1 MSGMQQLIVEMRK
14 VRLVIDAAALETLM
28 AHRQTGKALE
38 ACGVLLGRQ
47 WDDLLQVTLAT
58 PPQKSD
64 VRSRTRYARMKTGHL
79 TLAKAEWKN
88 SKGLI
93 GYLGEWHS
101 HPEDHAHPSSHD
113 LRSSREIA
121 KRNRSSVLG
130 IIVGVLGCYAY
141 LSDAK
146 GLLCDARFEFTQA

>member
-1 MSGMQQLIVEMRK
+1 MSGMQQLIVEMRNMR
-14 VRLVIDAAALETLM
+14 VVIDAAAVETLL
-28 AHRQTGKALE
+28 AHRQTDKALVE

-64 VRSRTRYARMKTGHL
+64 IRSRTGYARMTAGHL
-79 TLAKAEWKN
+79 ALAKTEWKN
-88 SKGLI
+88 SNGLI

-121 KRNRSSVLG
+121 KRNQSSVLG
-130 IIVGVLGCYAY
+130 IIVGVLSSYAY
-141 LSDAK
+141 LSDSK
-146 GLLCDARFEFTQA
+146 GVLCDVRLEF

>member
-1 MSGMQQLIVEMRK
+1 MQQLIVDMRK
-14 VRLVIDAAALETLM
+14 TRIVIDVAALETLL
-28 AHRQTGKALE
+28 AHRQTGKALVE

-47 WDDLLQVTLAT
+47 WDDLWQVTLAT

-64 VRSRTRYARMKTGHL
+64 VRRRTGYARMTEGHL
-79 TLAKAEWKN
+79 ALAKTEWKN

-121 KRNRSSVLG
+121 KRNQSSVLG
-130 IIVGVLGCYAY
+130 IIVGVLSSYVY

-146 GLLCDARFEFTQA
+146 GVLCDTRLEV